1 MVSHRSP
8 KALSWVRFPP
18 PLPGNCLGTMLNVFR
33 GNCLA
38 CHTIVKVLKWTRM
51 FTSPFYVYVCLSLK
65 DRKLY
70 VGSTNN
76 LERRQKEHSDGL
88 VTSTKHR
95 QPFELIY
102 YGVYLFEKDARLREK
117 YLKSGGRARAN
128 LKLQL
133 EETLKEKGY
142 NY

>member
-1 MVSHRSP
+1 
-8 KALSWVRFPP
+8 
-18 PLPGNCLGTMLNVFR
+18 MLNVFR